1 MENGMK
7 LFQIITQW
15 FSNRKASSIEYN
27 ENVLNEMWIS
37 IMREIEN
44 SRTLGE
50 LMKSRQSLRDYH
62 ETVVEFNSPVS
73 AINKGKLLDA
83 KWNLKYRL
91 WKLTKH

>member
-15 FSNRKASSIEYN
+15 FSNQKASSTEYN
-27 ENVLNEMWIS
+27 VNVLNEMFIS
-37 IMREIEN
+37 IMREIEH

-50 LMKSRQSLRDYH
+50 LLQSRQSIREYH

-73 AINKGKLLDA
+73 SVNKGKLLDA

-91 WKLTKH
+91 WKLTKY